1 MLLLGATV
9 SHNRPVTHSEVP
21 HQRGAPSMKLRNIF
35 VLVLLLLSPLHA
47 LGVELNFNEGPQQE
61 SGVFKGDY
69 LFAGETID
77 FRGEVDDLFA
87 FAEKVEF
94 YGRAKS
100 EVTALAGTI
109 ILGGAIDN
117 GIKAIGESIT
127 LSGTSGGTHF
137 LAGSAVTIDGPVNGD
152 LFIAGGEVMVNN
164 TIEGDLYVAAEVVEI
179 GGGGLVNG
187 DLVYYSG
194 HELGAEE
201 SSRVSGQIHFTQSE
215 WTGGHPSVFGE
226 EESGE
231 SLVSL
236 LLFKLAF
243 ALFGF
248 FVLLIP
254 ATKGLEH
261 ALQSRGVGTHLMWG
275 VLTLLLYPVVTLIS
289 LILIVTIP
297 LGITLLL
304 GLIPLLMIAN
314 VAGLTLLGQ
323 HISDRFNLG
332 RGRFL
337 SYSLAVLPYSLLT
350 SLPFAGLLLFLL
362 VTAVG
367 LGLLLSRLFSMGTSK
382 GSIH

>member
-1 MLLLGATV
+1 
-9 SHNRPVTHSEVP
+9 
-21 HQRGAPSMKLRNIF
+21 MKLRNIF